1 MATRRPAAVRCK
13 RMLGVS
19 VSTVCINNLECG
31 VIGNVGKP
39 LRNSACHLANASPS
53 ANSGHS

>member
-1 MATRRPAAVRCK
+1 MATATARRRSLQRMVR
-13 RMLGVS
+13 RI

-39 LRNSACHLANASPS
+39 LPELSLPLGQCLALSE
-53 ANSGHS
+53 